1 MRNILAQIIFGLLAG
16 GIAKLIM
23 PGKDPGGCLVTAA
36 LGIAGALVGGWI
48 GETLFGVTVVAGFNL
63 LSLGVAILGALLLL
77 LIYRVFIDR
86 RHRKLYDKVR

>member
-1 MRNILAQIIFGLLAG
+1 
-16 GIAKLIM
+16 
-23 PGKDPGGCLVTAA
+23 
-36 LGIAGALVGGWI
+36 VGGWI